1 MLNVGVR
8 KEVGLRV
15 SRQWSSGCPRTSG
28 CPPLVSSTK
37 KWYLLVL
44 LFSASEW

>member
-15 SRQWSSGCPRTSG
+15 SRQWMFWVSQDIR
-28 CPPLVSSTK
+28 VSSSS
-37 KWYLLVL
+37 
-44 LFSASEW
+44 F